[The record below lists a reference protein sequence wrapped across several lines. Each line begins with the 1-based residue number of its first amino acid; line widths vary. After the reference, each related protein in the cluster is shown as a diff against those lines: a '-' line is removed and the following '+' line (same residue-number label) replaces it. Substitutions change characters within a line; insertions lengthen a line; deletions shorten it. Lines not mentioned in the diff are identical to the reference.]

1 MLSSFDAGQSE
12 LSSCTIWLRLYDWK
26 KKEMLKEGGGRSPM
40 DRPLPLSYLFNLQKA
55 QPL

>member
-1 MLSSFDAGQSE
+1 MQDSLNYRHAQFGYD
-12 LSSCTIWLRLYDWK
+12 CTIEK
-26 KKEMLKEGGGRSPM
+26 KKEMLKEGGGGSPM